1 MAKAILSTVLGALM
15 TSAAVIGVTAQ
26 SANAQGFTGSFA
38 PEEWQLFNSR
48 PAFSGIDNSRIG
60 IGQTSDGSIGPIL
73 DGGIPLAPFNGSVD
87 FTDTSDGLTL
97 LGSDQ
102 SAILEE
108 FGLTCNSAPSNL
120 LFLCGSSFTTV
131 YVTVPEAVEISF
143 SWDYMTTDSFGPAID
158 PFGFAIGNFP
168 PDAPNTDGVFTELI
182 DRDGA
187 ASQSGT
193 TSVELAANQ
202 IFGFQIGTAD
212 NQGGRAQVNINDFSV
227 MVIDPD
233 VIDPKPVPEPAS
245 AIAIAL
251 FAGLGLYFGKK
262 SHSDS

>member
-1 MAKAILSTVLGALM
+1 MAQAILSTILGALL
-15 TSAAVIGVTAQ
+15 TSAAVVGATAQ
-26 SANAQGFTGSFA
+26 AANAQGFTGSFA
-38 PEEWQLFNSR
+38 PEEWELFNSS

-60 IGQTSDGSIGPIL
+60 IGQTSDGSIRPIL

-87 FTDTSDGLTL
+87 FTEAPDSLTL

-102 SAILEE
+102 SAILDE
-108 FGLTCNSAPSNL
+108 FGLDCNSAPSNL

-131 YVTVPEAVEISF
+131 YITVPEAVEISF
-143 SWDYMTTDSFGPAID
+143 SWDYVTADSFGPAID

-182 DRDGA
+182 DRNGT

-212 NQGGRAQVNINDFSV
+212 NRGGRAQVTISDFMV
-227 MVIDPD
+227 MATDPD
-233 VIDPKPVPEPAS
+233 GGDPKSVPEPAS
-245 AIAIAL
+245 MVAIAL
-251 FAGLGLYFGKK
+251 FTSVGLSLSKQ
-262 SHSDS
+262 SRTDD